1 MFIEKKKVDSW
12 LREWKRVNE
21 DENKIESLVKENN
34 EE

>member
-1 MFIEKKKVDSW
+1 
-12 LREWKRVNE
+12 VNE